1 MGAHIFL
8 VGADNFD
15 KCIERGIYGCVM
27 PTKEWN
33 QAEVIAG
40 VLSIQPGDLVFFYVK
55 NRGIYGLWKVVGT
68 PFYDETPI
76 WESDGQTYPYRFS
89 FEPAVNQFHNP
100 IDLSDV
106 LDLRDRGKIWA
117 FDLNPVQQKNQY
129 KITISE
135 AHELLRLLLRNNLF
149 REEIADI
156 SFPYVRPAS
165 SQAPIIDFSSS
176 SGTKVRYEGWLNAWF
191 IESFSQGKLTQLFGD
206 YSEFLNLVPTTFNK
220 VMDIFLTH
228 VTKVDSFD
236 VLYKY
241 TCIELKTG
249 KAKIGDLAQLLRY
262 EKWLARRLAGGE
274 LDMIQSVLVA
284 HDFFP
289 DVIEYAMTRNDV
301 EERSVRLISYRLMED
316 EQEIS
321 LAEEVA

>member
-15 KCIERGIYGCVM
+15 RCLERGIYGCVM

-40 VLSIQPGDLVFFYVK
+40 ILSIQPEDLVFFYVK

-68 PFYDETPI
+68 PFFDETPI
-76 WESDGQTYPYRFS
+76 WESDSQTYPYRFS
-89 FEPAVNQFHNP
+89 FEPTVDQFQKP

-106 LDLRDRGKIWA
+106 LDLRDRGKVWA

-135 AHELLRLLLRNNLF
+135 AHELLRLLLRNNVV
-149 REEIADI
+149 REKIEDI
-156 SFPYVRPAS
+156 SSPYLRPADC
-165 SQAPIIDFSSS
+165 QIPRVDFSKS

-191 IESFSQGKLTQLFGD
+191 IHSFSQGQLTQFFGD

-220 VMDIFLTH
+220 VMDLFLTH
-228 VTKVDSFD
+228 VTKVDSYD
-236 VLYKY
+236 VLYKF

-249 KAKIGDLAQLLRY
+249 RARIDDLSQLLRY
-262 EKWLARRLAGGE
+262 EKWLARRLAGGD

-284 HDFFP
+284 HSFAP
-289 DVIEYAMTRNDV
+289 EVLEYAINRKNV
-301 EERSVRLISYRLMED
+301 EERAVRLIRYRLVGE
-316 EQEIS
+316 EICLS
-321 LAEEVA
+321 EESV